1 MIETIMWS
9 DQAATTLLGKQDLYC
24 SVYAYHKMTRSQRY
38 RKVCNV
44 TTLFLQ
50 ERYRVFNMH
59 LLLFTSFSDK
69 ASYCACSE
77 NGFHCEH
84 YTKGLPYDCTHI

>member
-50 ERYRVFNMH
+50 ERVR
-59 LLLFTSFSDK
+59 LGCD
-69 ASYCACSE
+69 CARCVWIA
-77 NGFHCEH
+77 GAA
-84 YTKGLPYDCTHI
+84 TA